1 MNNFSVCRYLLATCA
16 LLAAANAAT
25 AVESLYREDQYQSLT
40 SDRRGAK
47 VGDLVT
53 VQIFETSSAAST
65 ADTRSDRS
73 AGVGAEV
80 AGNQRRQRGSV
91 TVSNDMQGQGR
102 TERSGRLLAQVTVSI
117 QEVLPNGDLRLAGEQ
132 LLEIN
137 DERQQI
143 RLEGRIR
150 ALDLQENNLVVS
162 SRLADA
168 RISYLGTGAV
178 GDKQKPAWWQRL
190 VTALGL

>member
-1 MNNFSVCRYLLATCA
+1 MNMKTLCRSVLATCA
-16 LLAAANAAT
+16 LLCAAHTAV

-40 SDRRGAK
+40 ADRRGAK

-53 VQIFETSSAAST
+53 VQIFEASSATST

-73 AGVGAEV
+73 AAIGVEL
-80 AGNQRRQRGSV
+80 AGNQRRARGSA
-91 TVSNDMQGQGR
+91 TLSNDMAGQGR
-102 TERSGRLLAQVTVSI
+102 TERTGRLLAQVTVSI
-117 QEVLPNGDLRLAGEQ
+117 QEILPNGDLRLGGEQ

-150 ALDLQENNLVVS
+150 PVDLQENNLVVS

-168 RISYLGTGAV
+168 KISYVGTGAV

-190 VTALGL
+190 LTALGV